1 MIECPSQ
8 SPYLNPIEHIWE
20 YMERELRKVDLKN
33 LKDLRRNLKK
43 IWKEISIKEI
53 IKRIRNMPRL
63 LESVL
68 RSKVGPTAY

>member
-8 SPYLNPIEHIWE
+8 SLYLNPIEHIWE

-53 IKRIRNMPRL
+53 IKRIRNMPPRL
-63 LESVL
+63 EAVL
-68 RSKVGPTAY
+68 RSKGGPTAY